1 MDKKPEKMLFTYR
14 KDENGNDQ
22 IDEVFT
28 TYNDG
33 SFTRERFM
41 PEYHM
46 EDLNVLMNE
55 KGISGNIQEAKKQGF
70 FATVDMDDEHR
81 EDLVFDF
88 FDEELNK
95 GRETG
100 KNPVPPLD
108 NNFLDDDDDFTVD
121 RKKRKSGRKGKG
133 SSSGTPSSS
142 PYLDDDADFEEEKND
157 HHIAKRVVAGTLTAG
172 AVAGGL
178 FLFHSC
184 TQEQIDEETEK
195 QKEASDDLFA
205 NMTEEQKEF
214 FGSVF
219 DVVGEFNTR
228 TTEDG
233 TFKLDADKSTLHMT
247 IDEAIALK
255 VILND
260 YSAEELYD
268 VFGTLEFDTTN
279 LMNLARSAYSKYS
292 TYCMNATKASGLSGL
307 INDSTAREFFES
319 HENDVIEF
327 NNNPTVERSDEVI
340 KGLYYDYVYGGSTGE
355 YAKINNDGVA
365 WFSTASGF
373 GFELANRNIEEFL
386 RINNVSEDEIAKYQE
401 AAAEVGMSLN
411 QITTSELLNGI
422 NEEIDLD
429 VMDEINNKSLCA
441 AVTAQTRD
449 KVDALHMKQQIAT
462 TIIAT
467 NAKNSL
473 VEGLKEIKANSLA
486 NKVLTS
492 DINLSEELLAA
503 IRDLSKDGSAL
514 VEDYQGLMGSI
525 EDKEA
530 KLLAVLDIARAQY
543 EIKEEIDLPDL
554 INNRFRTKEK
564 KDELVA
570 GVDEDGITVV
580 DGEKFNEL
588 PKEEQD
594 AYIRDNGTVVDQT
607 TITTEQPVSKE
618 DLTPQEQQ
626 QVASQ
631 EAILTEIETV
641 KNNLIIRGVNDA
653 VTYTDT
659 VGAYKYSGTIVIPY
673 NNEAIDTS
681 NMSLFN
687 IVAYAS
693 AFGDGG
699 NINSS
704 DSQVQARMN
713 KDVEKVTGEIDSLSS
728 EAKQYL
734 QNQYGSN
741 WREQFINESYKSG
754 FTEQV
759 DGSLRE
765 ARAMGAALRETAERE
780 YQKAQE
786 EADKLNQAEQPVV
799 TPPEATPTPAPEP
812 TPTPD
817 DPNLNPDY
825 GQDDEKPFNPSENDN
840 FQSMISEPFVY
851 LSDADWEAAYGSSV
865 TEEAP
870 AKSR

>member
-108 NNFLDDDDDFTVD
+108 NNFLDDDDDFTAD
-121 RKKRKSGRKGKG
+121 RKKRKSGRKGK
-133 SSSGTPSSS
+133 SSSNGAPFGS

-178 FLFHSC
+178 FLLHSC
-184 TQEQIDEETEK
+184 TQEQIDEE
-195 QKEASDDLFA
+195 KENQTSDDLFA

-247 IDEAIALK
+247 IDEAVALK

-260 YSAEELYD
+260 YSSEELYNI
-268 VFGTLEFDTTN
+268 FGTVSWDTTN

-307 INDSTAREFFES
+307 INDGVAREFFER

-327 NNNPTVERSDEVI
+327 NVNPTIERSDEVI

-386 RINNVSEDEIAKYQE
+386 RINNVSEEEIAKYQE

-429 VMDEINNKSLCA
+429 IIDEINNKSLCA

-449 KVDALHMKQQIAT
+449 KVSALNTEQQIKRAT
-462 TIIAT
+462 TAALAANFLKI
-467 NAKNSL
+467 
-473 VEGLKEIKANSLA
+473 GLKEIGATSQA
-486 NKVLTS
+486 NKIPNGTTS
-492 DINLSEELLAA
+492 NLPGELLDE

-514 VEDYQGLMGSI
+514 VEEYQRSANSS
-525 EDKEA
+525 EAEEA
-530 KLLAVLDIARAQY
+530 KLLAVLDIARAKY

-564 KDELVA
+564 KEEFVA

-626 QVASQ
+626 QVTSQ

-641 KNNLIIRGVNDA
+641 KNNLITRGVNDA

-704 DSQVQARMN
+704 DPQVQARMN

-780 YQKAQE
+780 YQKAKE
-786 EADKLNQAEQPVV
+786 EADRLNQAEQPVV

-851 LSDADWEAAYGSSV
+851 LSDADWEAAYGTSV
-865 TEEAP
+865 TEESP

>member
-1 MDKKPEKMLFTYR
+1 MDKKPEKILFTYR
-14 KDENGNDQ
+14 KDENGNAQ

-28 TYNDG
+28 SYEDG
-33 SFTRERFM
+33 EFTRERFM
-41 PEYHM
+41 PEWHM
-46 EDLNVLMNE
+46 KDVNDLLDE
-55 KGISGNIQEAKKQGF
+55 KGLSGNLQEAVREGIFASVDADKEDSEDFIFNF
-70 FATVDMDDEHR
+70 FPEHLGNDR
-81 EDLVFDF
+81 GAEDQS
-88 FDEELNK
+88 
-95 GRETG
+95 
-100 KNPVPPLD
+100 VPPLD
-108 NNFLDDDDDFTVD
+108 NNFFDDDDEYEG
-121 RKKRKSGRKGKG
+121 RKEKRRRKRKEKDPITPVTGGSGNNNFF
-133 SSSGTPSSS
+133 
-142 PYLDDDADFEEEKND
+142 DDDDEYETEKAD
-157 HHIAKRVVAGTLTAG
+157 HHIARNIAAGTLAAS

-178 FLFHSC
+178 LLFHSC
-184 TQEQIDEETEK
+184 SQEQIDEA
-195 QKEASDDLFA
+195 KENQESDDLLA

-214 FGSVF
+214 LGSVF
-219 DVVGEFNTR
+219 DAVEAFNTR

-247 IDEAIALK
+247 IDEALALK

-260 YSAEELYD
+260 YSSEELYN
-268 VFGTLEFDTTN
+268 VFGTVSWDTTD
-279 LMNLARSAYSKYS
+279 LMNWARSAYSKYS
-292 TYCMNATKASGLSGL
+292 TYCMNATKASGLSTL
-307 INDSTAREFFES
+307 INDGAAREFFEN
-319 HENDVIEF
+319 HEDDVIAF
-327 NNNPTVERSDEVI
+327 NNNPVTERSDEVI

-386 RINNVSEDEIAKYQE
+386 RINNVSEEEIAKYQE

-429 VMDEINNKSLCA
+429 IIDEINNKSLCA

-449 KVDALHMKQQIAT
+449 KVSALNTEQQIKRST
-462 TIIAT
+462 TA
-467 NAKNSL
+467 ALAASSL
-473 VEGLKEIKANSLA
+473 KIGLKEIGATSQA
-486 NKVLTS
+486 NKIPNGTTS
-492 DINLSEELLAA
+492 NLSGELLDE

-514 VEDYQGLMGSI
+514 VEEYQRSVNSS
-525 EDKEA
+525 EAEEA

-588 PKEEQD
+588 SKEEQD
-594 AYIRDNGTVVDQT
+594 AYIRENGTVVNET

-631 EAILTEIETV
+631 EAILKEIEST
-641 KNNLIIRGVNDA
+641 KNNLITRGVNDA
-653 VTYTDT
+653 VTYTDQA
-659 VGAYKYSGTIVIPY
+659 GAYKYSGTIVIPY
-673 NNEAIDTS
+673 NNEAVDTN

-699 NINSS
+699 NINSN
-704 DSQVQARMN
+704 DPQVQARMN
-713 KDVEKVTGEIDSLSS
+713 KDAEKVTGEINSLSS

-765 ARAMGAALRETAERE
+765 ARAMGATLRETAERE
-780 YQKAQE
+780 YKKAQE
-786 EADKLNQAEQPVV
+786 EADRLNQTEQPVT
-799 TPPEATPTPAPEP
+799 TPATNPTPA
-812 TPTPD
+812 PTPD
-817 DPNLNPDY
+817 DPNLNPDH
-825 GQDDEKPFNPSENDN
+825 GQEDEKPFNPSENKN
-840 FQSMISEPFVY
+840 FQSMITEPFVY
-851 LSDADWEAAYGSSV
+851 LSDAEWEAAYGNSM
-865 TEEAP
+865 TEESP
-870 AKSR
+870 AKAK